1 MSFSSIVGLAASIF
15 CPRGP
20 VSAATCPPDSEFQ
33 LAVLFALGYN
43 VSIMLSGIARIRN
56 IRMHAAEPECEQV
69 PVNSG
74 AIFGLSY
81 VFRFSHL
88 KYVVYI
94 VTVLIMLGVHGISLA
109 QNSNSKVVAE
119 KLEMFNFEEVKA
131 TNPNQITPRKWNWEI
146 KLSPEQSKRRFQ
158 IVQETVGKNG
168 PESTFSQVL
177 FTEKDLQKSLGDIVH
192 FKLHTGDENPTVNMN
207 NKGNV
212 GLGVS
217 FSRVAGGYGSSS
229 WIVLPGKIVKSAVH
243 EQRFLTKG
251 ELILISFETVD
262 SVGNKYMTD
271 LKLAESR

>member
-1 MSFSSIVGLAASIF
+1 M
-15 CPRGP
+15 
-20 VSAATCPPDSEFQ
+20 
-33 LAVLFALGYN
+33 
-43 VSIMLSGIARIRN
+43 SIMLSGIARIRN

-81 VFRFSHL
+81 IFRFSHL

-94 VTVLIMLGVHGISLA
+94 VTVLTMLGMYGISLA
-109 QNSNSKVVAE
+109 QNSNSKVAAE

-146 KLSPEQSKRRFQ
+146 KLSPEQSKRPFQ
-158 IVQETVGKNG
+158 IAQETVGKNG
-168 PESTFSQVL
+168 QESTFSQVL
-177 FTEKDLQKSLGDIVH
+177 FTEKDLQKNPGDIVH

-207 NKGNV
+207 KKGNV

-217 FSRVAGGYGSSS
+217 FSRVGGGYGSSS
-229 WIVLPGKIVKSAVH
+229 WIVLPGNIVKSAVR
-243 EQRFLTKG
+243 EQGFLAKG

-262 SVGNKYMTD
+262 SVGNKYTTD